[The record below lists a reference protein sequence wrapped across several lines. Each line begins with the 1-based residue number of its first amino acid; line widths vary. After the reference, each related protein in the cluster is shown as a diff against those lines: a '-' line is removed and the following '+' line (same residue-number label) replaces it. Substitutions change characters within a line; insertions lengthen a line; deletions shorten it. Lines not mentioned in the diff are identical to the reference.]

1 MTAALLAFAGF
12 AALVV
17 LHELGHFTAAKAVGM
32 RVERFSLFFPPLI
45 AKIRRGETEYAV
57 GAVPLGGYVKITGMN
72 PNEELPPEVAPR
84 AYYRQP
90 VWKRIVVIGAGPA
103 VNIALAFLILWGLFW
118 ADGVQRTDIG
128 VRSVEA
134 GSPAAQ
140 VLQPGDLILSIDGAP
155 GYAPN
160 QTNDVISD
168 RLTALTEAVAK
179 QKCAGG
185 ATTDGCRAAEPTN
198 VVVLRD
204 GERVPIP
211 VRGFYD
217 SKLKR
222 MRLGFAFG
230 VDSTRPVGP
239 VEAADLSVSAM
250 WNVTTLTV
258 DRLAK
263 IFVSSEARKDV
274 SGVVGSY
281 EATRQSFDFD
291 TTQAIRILALISL
304 SLGIIN
310 LFPFLPLDG
319 GHIFWAIAEKIRGR
333 PIPFSV
339 LERASVIGIMLVA
352 LLFVIGLSNDI
363 GRITS
368 GEGFGVR

>member
-12 AALVV
+12 AALVI
-17 LHELGHFTAAKAVGM
+17 LHEFGHFVAAKAVGM
-32 RVERFSLFFPPLI
+32 RVERFALFFPPLL
-45 AKIRRGETEYAV
+45 AKVRRGETEYAI

-84 AYYRQP
+84 AYYRQK

-103 VNIALAFLILWGLFW
+103 VNIALAFVILWALFW
-118 ADGVQRTDIG
+118 ADGVQRSDIG
-128 VRSVEA
+128 VRAVER

-155 GYAPN
+155 GYEPD
-160 QTNDVISD
+160 QSISVID
-168 RLTALTEAVAK
+168 QRLTALTDAVAK

-185 ATTDGCRAAEPTN
+185 ATVDGCRAAEPTE

-204 GERVPIP
+204 GQRIPIP

-222 MRLGFAFG
+222 MRLGFSFG
-230 VDSTRPVGP
+230 VDSSRPVGP
-239 VEAADLSVSAM
+239 VEAADLGVSSM

-263 IFVSSEARKDV
+263 IFVSSKARKDV

-281 EATRQSFDFD
+281 EATRQSFAFD
-291 TTQAIRILALISL
+291 TTQALRILALISL
-304 SLGIIN
+304 SLGVIN

-333 PIPFSV
+333 PIPFAV

>member
-12 AALVV
+12 AALVI
-17 LHELGHFTAAKAVGM
+17 LHEFGHFVAAKAVGM
-32 RVERFSLFFPPLI
+32 RVERFALFFPPLL
-45 AKIRRGETEYAV
+45 AKVRRGETEYAI

-84 AYYRQP
+84 AYYRQK

-103 VNIALAFLILWGLFW
+103 VNIALAFVILWALFW
-118 ADGVQRTDIG
+118 ADGVQRSDIG
-128 VRSVEA
+128 VRAVER

-155 GYAPN
+155 GYEPD
-160 QTNDVISD
+160 QSISVID
-168 RLTALTEAVAK
+168 RRLTALTDAVAK

-185 ATTDGCRAAEPTN
+185 ATTDGCRAAEPTE

-204 GERVPIP
+204 GQRIPIP

-222 MRLGFAFG
+222 MRLGFSFG
-230 VDSTRPVGP
+230 VDSSRPVGP
-239 VEAADLSVSAM
+239 AEAADLSASSM

-263 IFVSSEARKDV
+263 IFVSSKARKDV

-281 EATRQSFDFD
+281 EATRQSFAFD
-291 TTQAIRILALISL
+291 TTQALRILALISL
-304 SLGIIN
+304 SLGVIN

-333 PIPFSV
+333 PIPFAV